1 MHFEFEKSFAHDFKK
16 LKNKTLAKAI
26 LTCIQNVSTAQT
38 IHDIGNLKKIT
49 GYNSAYRI
57 RSGVYRIGIIIE
69 NNTVTFVAFA
79 HRKDIYRKFP

>member
-1 MHFEFEKSFAHDFKK
+1 MHFEFEKSFAHDFRK

-26 LTCIQNVSTAQT
+26 LACIQNVSNAQT
-38 IHDIGNLKKIT
+38 INDISNLKKIT

-57 RSGVYRIGIIIE
+57 RSGVYRIGVIIE
-69 NNTVTFVAFA
+69 NNMVTFVAFA